1 MVVLRKPESPPPQIS
16 TEYTECQI
24 ESFCFKSGH
33 PATIL
38 ALMGETEM
46 IT

>member
-16 TEYTECQI
+16 TECQI